1 MRPQAAAQGF
11 PGFVKMFREPGVT
24 DAELMQSRER
34 SLLGHVACGF
44 DRVFEL
50 TAKGF

>member
-1 MRPQAAAQGF
+1 
-11 PGFVKMFREPGVT
+11 MFRQPGVT

-34 SLLGHVACGF
+34 SLLGHVARGF

-50 TAKGF
+50 AAQGF